1 MFDQFVADFLD
12 PIFFPRWFRMK
23 KQLPATFDHGSKR
36 RLSGF
41 DFTALNDWNWGAKPT
56 WPEPQGALAPRT
68 SCSAPHVDPTSSWR
82 RWGVRY
88 LN

>member
-23 KQLPATFDHGSKR
+23 RQLPATFDHGSKR

-41 DFTALNDWNWGAKPT
+41 DFTALNDWNWGALLPFRSGYQAAT
-56 WPEPQGALAPRT
+56 NTSESGPAEFSHSQRSAVVALRA
-68 SCSAPHVDPTSSWR
+68 
-82 RWGVRY
+82 
-88 LN
+88 